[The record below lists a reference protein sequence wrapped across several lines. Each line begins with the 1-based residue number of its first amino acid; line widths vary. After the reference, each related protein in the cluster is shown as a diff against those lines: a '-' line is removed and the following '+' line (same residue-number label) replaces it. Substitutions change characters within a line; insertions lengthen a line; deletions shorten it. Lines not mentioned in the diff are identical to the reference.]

1 MVILT
6 RENITDNLIVTLN
19 EKKTISAPHYLF
31 VFENVTT
38 KEQVKFVLNST
49 TDLSLYPGRY
59 NDFVINT
66 SVKFAGATTGQ
77 WMYNIYE
84 QDSSTNTDSTGL
96 LEVETG
102 KMILTTDLF
111 NYEGYEATTSFKGY
125 GG

>member
-6 RENITDNLIVTLN
+6 IENSIDNMILTLN
-19 EKKTISAPHYLF
+19 EKKTISAPFYLF

-38 KEQVKFVLNST
+38 KAQVKFLLNST

-77 WMYNIYE
+77 WNYNIYE
-84 QDSSTNTDSTGL
+84 QASSTNTDTTGL
-96 LEVETG
+96 LEVECG
-102 KMILTTDLF
+102 KMILTTDQF
-111 NYEGYEATTSFKGY
+111 NYEGYEATTNYQGY

>member
-6 RENITDNLIVTLN
+6 KENIADNMIVTLN
-19 EKKTISAPHYLF
+19 EKKTISAPYYLF

-38 KEQVKFVLNST
+38 KEQVKFILNST

-66 SVKFAGATTGQ
+66 SVKFLGATIGQ
-77 WMYNIYE
+77 WNYNIYE
-84 QDSSTNTDSTGL
+84 QTSSSNTNSTGL
-96 LEVETG
+96 LEVESG
-102 KMILTTDLF
+102 KMILTTDQF
-111 NYEGYEATTSFKGY
+111 NYEGYEATTSYQGY

>member
-6 RENITDNLIVTLN
+6 IENSIDNMILTLN
-19 EKKTISAPHYLF
+19 EKKTISAPFYLF

-38 KEQVKFVLNST
+38 KAQVKFLLNST

-77 WMYNIYE
+77 WNYNIYE
-84 QDSSTNTDSTGL
+84 QASSTNTDSTGL
-96 LEVETG
+96 LEVECG
-102 KMILTTDLF
+102 KMILTTDQF
-111 NYEGYEATTSFKGY
+111 NYEGYEATTNYQGY

>member
-6 RENITDNLIVTLN
+6 RESIADNLIVTLN
-19 EKKTISAPHYLF
+19 EKKTISAPFYLF

-38 KEQVKFVLNST
+38 KVQVKFVLNSV

-77 WMYNIYE
+77 WNYNIYE
-84 QDSSTNTDSTGL
+84 QASSSNTNTTGL
-96 LEVETG
+96 LEVECG

-111 NYEGYEATTSFKGY
+111 NYEGYEATTNYQGY

>member
-6 RENITDNLIVTLN
+6 RENSIDNLILTLN

-38 KEQVKFVLNST
+38 KEQVKFILNST

-66 SVKFAGATTGQ
+66 SVKFLGATTGQ
-77 WMYNIYE
+77 WNYNIYE
-84 QDSSTNTDSTGL
+84 QDSATNTNSTGL
-96 LEVETG
+96 LEVESG

-111 NYEGYEATTSFKGY
+111 NYEGYEATTSYKGY

>member
-6 RENITDNLIVTLN
+6 IENSIDNMILTLN
-19 EKKTISAPHYLF
+19 EKKTISAPFYLF

-38 KEQVKFVLNST
+38 KAQVKFVLNST

-77 WMYNIYE
+77 WNYNIYE
-84 QDSSTNTDSTGL
+84 QASSTNTDTTGL
-96 LEVETG
+96 LEVECG
-102 KMILTTDLF
+102 KMILTTDQF
-111 NYEGYEATTSFKGY
+111 NYEGYEATTNYQGY

>member
-6 RENITDNLIVTLN
+6 IENSIDNMILTLN
-19 EKKTISAPHYLF
+19 EKKTISAPFYLF

-38 KEQVKFVLNST
+38 KAQVKFVLNST

-77 WMYNIYE
+77 WNYNIYE
-84 QDSSTNTDSTGL
+84 QASSTNTDSTGL
-96 LEVETG
+96 LEVECG
-102 KMILTTDLF
+102 KMILTTDQY
-111 NYEGYEATTSFKGY
+111 NYEGYEATTSYTGY
-125 GG
+125 AG